1 MKKSIAISHRLEEWA
16 THADYTLTPGSSA
29 DDGRAMFWS
38 PGGEVRYFVGA
49 NDDNWFIITDSD
61 RLGAEHYKLAARSLN
76 TIEKYFFGT
85 FGEFIRAKRGLPSIH
100 IPIAKE
106 EISAGFRIE
115 YRPFEDVDRLALID
129 PEGNALAFSSA
140 DLFFGTMELVGL
152 SIYLTATVDDITA
165 AFLNP
170 DGKPLFVR
178 R

>member
-1 MKKSIAISHRLEEWA
+1 
-16 THADYTLTPGSSA
+16 
-29 DDGRAMFWS
+29 MFWS

-61 RLGAEHYKLAARSLN
+61 RLGPENFRLAANSIS

-85 FGEFIRAKRGLPSIH
+85 FGEFIRAKRGLPRIR

-106 EISAGFRIE
+106 EIAAGFTID
-115 YRPFEDVDRLALID
+115 YRPFEHIDRLALID
-129 PEGNALAFSSA
+129 PEGTALAFSSA
-140 DLFFGTMELVGL
+140 DLFYGTMELVGL

-165 AFLNP
+165 TFLNP
-170 DGKPLFVR
+170 DGRPLFER